1 MRKSL
6 TLLCFALLSSLVLL
20 AQTRIIK
27 GRVADEKGN
36 PLPGASVQVR
46 GTKTGTTTDAE
57 GNFSIAVPTTAKS
70 LLVSSLNYVN
80 KEFAIGNGNTLAITL
95 KANDASLEE
104 VVVMGYSTVR
114 KTNLTGSVAKVAGAE
129 IENRPNLSFDQ
140 ALAGKAAG
148 VQVSTSSGLIG
159 APVNIRVRGAS
170 SISSGSQPL
179 IVMDGVPLIQGDNG
193 QLYNP
198 TNALADINPND
209 IESVEVLK
217 DASAAS
223 IYGSRASG
231 GVLMITTKKGKSGAP
246 RITYNS
252 YFGYS
257 QPARMM
263 NVLDGP
269 QYTSVI
275 NTMRTNA
282 GLTASAANGDYN
294 GDGITD
300 NTDWQDKVYRKGITH
315 DHQIGISGGSER
327 TTYYASLGF
336 NDFENYI
343 IVNRQKRA
351 AARLNLTTKVTN
363 WFEIGIKSQFTR
375 TTLYGL
381 GSGTGAALSGVP
393 FGPLTAYPNVPVY
406 DATGAYYIGNG
417 GNTVAQNTPNP
428 VAVQNLNYDT
438 RDNRRFINSVY
449 GEISLLKGLK
459 LKSQYNTDMQ
469 IGFTDQYWDPAV
481 GDGQGLA
488 GVAQT
493 VATDSR
499 VWSWFNTLNY
509 NTRFGDHE
517 LGALAGA
524 EYTKSSAT
532 FNYIF
537 GLGLND
543 PLIRIITPANYATTG
558 GENGIDVNNGLASYF
573 GGINYGYKGK
583 YLASFN
589 IRSDAYSGFG
599 RTNRW
604 GYFPSG
610 SAAWKISQESFW
622 KSRLITDLKLRASYG
637 ITGNS
642 NIGNY
647 PSLATFAPTQYANIA
662 SLNLNNPGNSNLRW
676 EQTGQF
682 DVGFDM
688 VIGKGI
694 NVVIDYYR
702 KKTKD
707 LILDNPILATVG
719 FPGNTITENIGSI
732 EASGFELAVNVPVI
746 NKRDFKWNIS
756 FNGATNKTKV
766 ISTNAFGNDI
776 FGGQS
781 IVRPG
786 YNMSAFYLIRWAGVN
801 SANGMPTFLDVN
813 GVAKQYDHSAPAAN
827 RWTRV
832 SDGAVTT
839 AITAADRVVLND
851 KTPYPKF
858 FGGLSQS
865 FSYKQIDLSFD
876 MQYSLGAY
884 TFNNTLQNLVL
895 MTGTRNKSVEILKA
909 WTKAGDQTDVPRL
922 FFGENQSTLGSTR
935 FLEKADFVRMRNI
948 QIGYTLPKKL
958 LEKAKIANLRVYAQV
973 QNAFT
978 ITGYKGMDPESNAN
992 GNVNIGLGIDT
1003 FRPYLARTFTFG
1015 INLGL

>member
-6 TLLCFALLSSLVLL
+6 MLLCFALCSVILVQ
-20 AQTRIIK
+20 AQTRSIK
-27 GRVADEKGN
+27 GRITDEKGSPISN
-36 PLPGASVQVR
+36 ASVLL
-46 GTKTGTTTDAE
+46 KGTTVGVNADAN
-57 GNFSIAVPTTAKS
+57 GNFTINVPENAKT
-70 LLVSSLNYVN
+70 LIVSSLN
-80 KEFAIGNGNTLAITL
+80 FATRELTLGNASTFNITL
-95 KANDASLEE
+95 KSSDASLEE

-114 KTNLTGSVAKVAGAE
+114 KSSLTGSVSKVGGSE
-129 IENRPNLSFDQ
+129 IVNRPNLSFDQ

-170 SISSGSQPL
+170 SISSGSEPL
-179 IVMDGVPLIQGDNG
+179 IVMDGVPLIQGNNG

-217 DASAAS
+217 DASAAA

-231 GVLMITTKKGKSGAP
+231 GVLLITTKKGKSGAP
-246 RITYNS
+246 KMSYDTYVG
-252 YFGYS
+252 FS
-257 QPARMM
+257 QPAKFLH
-263 NVLDGP
+263 VLDGP
-269 QYTSVI
+269 QYTSTI
-275 NTMRTNA
+275 NTMRVNA
-282 GLTASAANGDYN
+282 GLAASASNGDFN
-294 GDGITD
+294 GDGQPD
-300 NTDWQDKVYRKGITH
+300 NTNWQNEVYRNGLTH
-315 DHQIGISGGSER
+315 NHQVGISGGSER
-327 TTYYASLGF
+327 TTYYASLGY

-351 AARLNLTTKVTN
+351 AVRLNLTTKVTN
-363 WFEIGIKSQFTR
+363 WLEVGIKTQFTR
-375 TTLYGL
+375 TFLYGL
-381 GSGTGAALSGVP
+381 GSGTGNALSGVP

-406 DATGAYYIGNG
+406 NAAGDYYVGNG
-417 GNTVAQNTPNP
+417 GNTIPQNTPNP

-449 GEISLLKGLK
+449 GEFTLLKGLK
-459 LKSQYNTDMQ
+459 LKSQYNTDVQ
-469 IGFTDQYWDPAV
+469 TSFTDQYWDASV

-493 VATDSR
+493 VAAETR
-499 VWSWFNTLNY
+499 IWSWFNTLNY
-509 NTRFGDHE
+509 NKKIGEHDFSI
-517 LGALAGA
+517 LAGT
-524 EYTKSSAT
+524 EYTKNYGISSYA
-532 FNYIF
+532 F
-537 GLGLND
+537 GIGMND
-543 PLIRIITPANYATTG
+543 PLIRIIHPANFATTG
-558 GENGIDVNNGLASYF
+558 TENAVELNNGLASYF
-573 GGINYGYKGK
+573 GGLNYSYSGK

-589 IRSDAYSGFG
+589 FRSDAYSGFG

-610 SAAWKISQESFW
+610 SAAWRISQENFW
-622 KSRLITDLKLRASYG
+622 KSRLVSDLKLRVSYG

-647 PSLATFAPTQYANIA
+647 PSLATFGPTTYSDIA
-662 SLNLNNPGNSNLRW
+662 SLNLNSPGNSNLRW

-682 DVGFDM
+682 DIGFDA

-694 NVVIDYYR
+694 NVVVDYYK

-719 FPGNTITENIGSI
+719 FPGNLIRENIGSI
-732 EASGFELAVNVPVI
+732 ESSGFELAVTLPVI
-746 NKRDFKWNIS
+746 QKRDFQWNIS

-766 ISTNAFGNDI
+766 ISTNATGSDI

-786 YNMSAFYLIRWAGVN
+786 YNMSAFFLIPWAGVN
-801 SANGMPTFLDVN
+801 SANGQPMFTDIN
-813 GVAKQYDHSAPAAN
+813 GVVKQYNHAATAAN

-839 AITAADRVVLND
+839 PITANDRVVLND
-851 KTPYPKF
+851 KTPYPTF
-858 FGGLSQS
+858 FGGLSQN
-865 FSYKQIDLSFD
+865 FNYKNFDLSFD
-876 MQYSLGAY
+876 LQYSFGAY
-884 TFNNTLQNLVL
+884 VYNNTIQNLLL
-895 MTGTRNKSVEILKA
+895 MTNTRNKSVDILKA
-909 WTKAGDQTDVPRL
+909 WTKPGDKTDMPRL
-922 FFGENQSTLGSTR
+922 FFNENQSTQASTR
-935 FLEKADFVRMRNI
+935 FLEKADFLRMRNI
-948 QIGYTLPKKL
+948 QLGFTLPKKL
-958 LEKAKIANLRVYAQV
+958 LERAKIGNLRLYAQI

-992 GNVNIGLGIDT
+992 GNVNVGLGIDA
-1003 FRPYLARTFTFG
+1003 FRPYLARTITFG
-1015 INLGL
+1015 LNLGL

>member
-1 MRKSL
+1 M
-6 TLLCFALLSSLVLL
+6 LLWFALLSSTLLL

-27 GRVADEKGN
+27 GRVIDEKGN
-36 PLPGASVQVR
+36 PIPNASIQVK
-46 GTKTGTTTDAE
+46 GTKLGTTADAD
-57 GNFSIAVPTTAKS
+57 GNFSLTAPSSAKM
-70 LLVSSLNYVN
+70 LVASSLNFSKKDV
-80 KEFAIGNGNTLAITL
+80 AIGNASMLTITLASSDS
-95 KANDASLEE
+95 NLEE
-104 VVVMGYSTVR
+104 VVVMGYSTLR
-114 KTNLTGSVAKVAGAE
+114 KANLTGSVAKVAGAE
-129 IENRPNLSFDQ
+129 IESRPNLSFDQ
-140 ALAGKAAG
+140 ALTGKAAG

-231 GVLMITTKKGKSGAP
+231 GVLLITTKKGKSGAP
-246 RITYNS
+246 KVTYNA
-252 YFGYS
+252 YVGYS
-257 QPARMM
+257 EPARMIK
-263 NVLDGP
+263 VLDGS
-269 QYTSVI
+269 QYTTVI
-275 NTMRTNA
+275 NGMRTNA
-282 GLTASAANGDYN
+282 GLTPSASNGDYN
-294 GDGITD
+294 GDGKTD
-300 NTDWQDKVYRKGITH
+300 NTNWQDEIYRKGLTH
-315 DHQIGISGGSER
+315 DHQVGISGGSER

-336 NDFENYI
+336 NDFENYM

-381 GSGTGAALSGVP
+381 GSGTGGALSGVP

-406 DATGAYYIGNG
+406 DASGAYYIGNG

-449 GEISLLKGLK
+449 GEISIIKGLK

-509 NTRFGDHE
+509 NKRIGDHD
-517 LGALAGA
+517 LGVLAGA
-524 EYTKSSAT
+524 EYTKSYAT

-537 GLGLND
+537 GTGLND
-543 PLIRIITPANYATTG
+543 PLIRIITPANFASTG
-558 GENGIDVNNGLASYF
+558 AENGIDVNNGLASYF
-573 GGINYGYKGK
+573 GGLNYSYKNK

-589 IRSDAYSGFG
+589 MRSDAYSGFG
-599 RTNRW
+599 KTNRW

-610 SAAWKISQESFW
+610 SAAWKISEEAFW
-622 KSRLITDLKLRASYG
+622 KSRFVNELKIRASYG

-647 PSLATFAPTQYANIA
+647 PSLATFTPTQYANIA

-682 DVGFDM
+682 DIGFDAM
-688 VIGKGI
+688 IGKGI
-694 NVVIDYYR
+694 SVVVDYYR

-719 FPGNTITENIGSI
+719 FPGNTITQNIGSI
-732 EASGFELAVNVPVI
+732 QSSGFELALSVPVI
-746 NKRDFKWNIS
+746 NKRDFKWNIN

-766 ISTNAFGNDI
+766 ISTNAFNNDI
-776 FGGQS
+776 FGGNS

-801 SANGMPTFLDVN
+801 PANGFPTFYDATGTV
-813 GVAKQYDHSAPAAN
+813 KQYNHSAPTAS

-832 SDGAVTT
+832 SDGTVTS
-839 AITAADRVVLND
+839 AITAVDRVVLND

-858 FGGLSQS
+858 FGGLSQN
-865 FSYKQIDLSFD
+865 FTYKQLDLSFD
-876 MQYSLGAY
+876 LQYSFGAY
-884 TFNNTLQNLVL
+884 TYNNTLQNLVL

-909 WTKAGDQTDVPRL
+909 WQKAGDQTDVPRWY
-922 FFGENQSTLGSTR
+922 FGENQSTLASTR

-948 QIGYTLPKKL
+948 QVGYTLPKKL
-958 LEKAKIANLRVYAQV
+958 LDKAKISNLRMYAQI

-978 ITGYKGMDPESNAN
+978 ITGYRGMDPESNAN
-992 GNVNIGLGIDT
+992 GNVNIGLGIDA